1 MPRFLAATMLIAMQL
16 SRNPVNLYLWHQFLT
31 AKGIARWHAY
41 RKNATREIDR
51 SSCGDREEAK
61 IERKTAGVTGMRL
74 AESDGGC

>member
-1 MPRFLAATMLIAMQL
+1 MPRLRAATMLIAMQL
-16 SRNPVNLYLWHQFLT
+16 RRNPAN
-31 AKGIARWHAY
+31 